1 MFNIGVYIT
10 AITAYISGI
19 IWAIRL
25 EGKVSQ
31 HDQLFAE
38 RKAQSDERQVAA
50 LARHTELKEDVK
62 ERLTSIEQK
71 LDSLVYK
78 AALPPK
84 G

>member
-31 HDQLFAE
+31 HDQLFSE
-38 RKAQSDERQVAA
+38 REKQSQERQQVANER
-50 LARHTELKEDVK
+50 LEELKVELKD
-62 ERLTSIEQK
+62 RLVRIESK
-71 LDSLVYK
+71 LDTIAYG
-78 AALPPK
+78 AAFAPK